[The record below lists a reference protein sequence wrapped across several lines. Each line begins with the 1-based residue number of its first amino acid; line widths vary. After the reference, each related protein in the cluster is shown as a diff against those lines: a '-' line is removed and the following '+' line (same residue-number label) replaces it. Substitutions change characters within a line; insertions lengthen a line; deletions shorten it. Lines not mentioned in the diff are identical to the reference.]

1 MGLGLQSCK
10 FLMLR
15 NLLGTKKVKVA
26 GFRPRA
32 APDFLFKRHKKSA
45 KTGLPC
51 GRHFWRRVAM
61 DLMSRSGPMVQ
72 PTAALSWL
80 RKPKAPT
87 SLRSHG
93 LNGGGA
99 AFYLSGVTVQPFF
112 VGAAFSRE

>member
-1 MGLGLQSCK
+1 
-10 FLMLR
+10 
-15 NLLGTKKVKVA
+15 
-26 GFRPRA
+26 
-32 APDFLFKRHKKSA
+32 
-45 KTGLPC
+45 
-51 GRHFWRRVAM
+51 M

-99 AFYLSGVTVQPFF
+99 AFYLSGVTAHFF
-112 VGAAFSRE
+112 VGAAFWGRRQKIFFHLISSFAFATFKFSIAYLCHQVIYNVSNL